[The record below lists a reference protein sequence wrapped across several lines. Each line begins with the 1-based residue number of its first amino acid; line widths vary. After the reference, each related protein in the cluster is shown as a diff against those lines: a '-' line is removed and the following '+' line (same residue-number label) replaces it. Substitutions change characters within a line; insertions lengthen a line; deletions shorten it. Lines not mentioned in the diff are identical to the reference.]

1 MDLQTLQDAIT
12 AHGGIRAAG
21 RALGV
26 AESTIR
32 YQLKRATQSSDGPAV
47 ALSADSELGFELKYQ
62 HNRLPPPLLFPPLDR
77 TRYFILTAAQDGTE
91 IHHDFWDCLNVYAE
105 WLEDC
110 EILVSGFTYNKKL
123 FENHDERAE
132 GVFFHEKVDPY
143 IIHNTAFIGD
153 DVAFCGEMNTL
164 PTAVRPLSGFQTYTR
179 KRWGVFPHVKV
190 QLESVPTMKHA
201 LTKQIMT
208 TGAITLPNYV
218 RKKAGIKA
226 EFDHIIGAVLVALN
240 PDGTFFCR
248 HLQAT
253 SSTDGSFY
261 DLDCHVTRD
270 GVTEGHRVAGITY
283 GDVHIEKID
292 PEVAMATWGYDPA
305 LRAKVLSTLDTAN
318 VDRARSHFP
327 TKEIVSVK
335 DFLRP
340 EFEFFQDICDFA
352 TRNHHNIGDHHF
364 MLKSYL
370 SGRDKVEDDLQMVA
384 DFLAVTHD
392 PETISVVV
400 QSNHD
405 NAYAK
410 WVKTGIKSGVQ
421 RDSANYRFWLKSE
434 SLYCDMLAAGEPEP
448 PIFEA
453 MVRSMGAPDDV
464 IFHPEDKPFEVM
476 GVECGMHGHL
486 GANGAKASPT
496 AFERMGSKSN
506 TGHVHSPG
514 ITSGNYRSGVCSLE
528 MGYNKG
534 LSSWAITHTVIY
546 PNGRRT
552 LITYMNGGFYE

>member
-1 MDLQTLQDAIT
+1 MDLDTLQAAIT
-12 AHGGIRAAG
+12 QHGGIRAAG
-21 RALGV
+21 RALGI

-32 YQLKRATQSSDGPAV
+32 SRLKAATRIITETTVEQDGA
-47 ALSADSELGFELKYQ
+47 GFVLKYE
-62 HNRLPPPLLFPPLDR
+62 HNRLPPPLLFPPLDV

-91 IHHDFWDCLNVYAE
+91 IHHDFWAALKVYADY
-105 WLEDC
+105 LEDC

-132 GVFFHEKVDPY
+132 GVYFHEEIDEY

-153 DVAFCGEMNTL
+153 QLAFCGEMNTL

-179 KRWGVFPHVKV
+179 SRWGVFPHVKV
-190 QLESVPTMKHA
+190 QLESVPTMKNA

-240 PDGTFFCR
+240 PDGSFWCR

-253 SSTDGSFY
+253 SAEDGSFY
-261 DLDCHVTRD
+261 DLDCHVTSA

-283 GDVHIEKID
+283 GDVHIEKVD
-292 PEVAMATWGYDPA
+292 PEVAMATWGYDTKTRTA
-305 LRAKVLSTLDTAN
+305 CFDTA
-318 VDRARSHFP
+318 A
-327 TKEIVSVK
+327 KSVK
-335 DFLRP
+335 GFLRP
-340 EFEFFQDICDFA
+340 EFEFFHDICDFS

-364 MLKSYL
+364 ILSSYL
-370 SGRDKVEDDLQMVA
+370 SGRDKVEDDLGLVA
-384 DFLAVTHD
+384 DFLSAVLE

-421 RDSANYRFWLKSE
+421 RDPANYRFWLKSE
-434 SLYCDMLAAGEPEP
+434 AMYCDYLAAGVKEP
-448 PIFEA
+448 PIFEV
-453 MVRSMGAPDDV
+453 MIKSLMKERTGAPSEDV
-464 IFHPEDKPFEVM
+464 IFHPEDTSFVVA
-476 GVECGMHGHL
+476 GIECGMHGHL

-552 LITYMNGGFYE
+552 LITFMNGQFYE